1 MDGTQWVLGDGM
13 GEWNVR
19 LDHIG
24 IAVNDLDS
32 GSKFWKLIGL
42 EQGNDELNEEQGVNI
57 RFFSTKHKSDAVKME
72 LLAPTGEDTP
82 IGRFLKKR
90 GPGIQQIAFRV
101 DTGFDRLISKLK
113 SEGIRLIN
121 ETPTE
126 GANGSRIVFVHPSS
140 TGGVLVELLQYYD

>member
-1 MDGTQWVLGDGM
+1 M
-13 GEWNVR
+13 GIR

-32 GSKFWKLIGL
+32 GSTFWKLIGL
-42 EQGNDELNEEQGVNI
+42 TQGDDEKNDEQGVSI
-57 RFFSTKHKSDAVKME
+57 RFFETQQGTNATRIE

-101 DTGFDRLISKLK
+101 DDLDALLVRLLSSGVRLIDETP
-113 SEGIRLIN
+113 SEG
-121 ETPTE
+121 
-126 GANGSRIVFVHPSS
+126 AHGSRIIFVHPSS
-140 TGGVLVELLQYYD
+140 TGGVLVELMEYGD

>member
-1 MDGTQWVLGDGM
+1 MKILGI
-13 GEWNVR
+13 EH
-19 LDHIG
+19 LA
-24 IAVNDLDS
+24 IAVENIDDS
-32 GSKFWKLIGL
+32 APFWSHILKIPHRKT
-42 EQGNDELNEEQGVNI
+42 ETVESEGVTTDI
-57 RFFSTKHKSDAVKME
+57 YDTGRGKVE
-72 LLAPTGEDTP
+72 LLESLGEDSP
-82 IGRFLKKR
+82 INNFLKKR

>member
-1 MDGTQWVLGDGM
+1 MVD
-13 GEWNVR
+13 WNVR

-32 GSKFWKLIGL
+32 GSKFWRLIGL
-42 EQGNDELNEEQGVNI
+42 EQGHDEINEEQGVNI
-57 RFFSTKHKSDAVKME
+57 RFFSTNHKADSVKME

-82 IGRFLKKR
+82 IGRFLRKK

-101 DTGFDRLISKLK
+101 DQGFDRLLSKLK
-113 SEGIRLIN
+113 SEEIRLIN
-121 ETPTE
+121 EIPTE

-140 TGGVLVELLQYYD
+140 TGGVLVELVQYYD

>member
-1 MDGTQWVLGDGM
+1 MVD
-13 GEWNVR
+13 WNVR

-32 GSKFWKLIGL
+32 GSKFWRLIGL
-42 EQGNDELNEEQGVNI
+42 EQGDDEINEEQGVNI
-57 RFFSTKHKSDAVKME
+57 RFFSTNHKADSVKMA

-82 IGRFLKKR
+82 IDRFLKKK

-101 DTGFDRLISKLK
+101 DLGFDRLLSKLK
-113 SEGIRLIN
+113 SEEIRLIN
-121 ETPTE
+121 EIPTE

-140 TGGVLVELLQYYD
+140 TGGVLVELVQYYD